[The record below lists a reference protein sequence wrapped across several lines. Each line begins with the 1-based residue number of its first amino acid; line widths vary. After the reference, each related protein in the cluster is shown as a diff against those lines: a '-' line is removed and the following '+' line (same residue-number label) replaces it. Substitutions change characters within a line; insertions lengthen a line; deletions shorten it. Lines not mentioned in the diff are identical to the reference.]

1 MPKTIRMAIPNPYN
15 YDIILASGSPRRQ
28 QFLTDLGIP
37 FRVEKFDVEE
47 AYPEGLKGVE
57 IATHIT
63 GLKAAP
69 FKASIRPNQL
79 VITADTIVWHNN
91 RYLGKPQSE
100 EEARQML
107 QVLSGA
113 THEVITAVGFL
124 QAHEWE
130 VMTATTKVSFN
141 PLPKQEIENYIASGA
156 PMDKA
161 GAYGIQ
167 DRIGTIGI
175 ATIQGSYTNVVGLP
189 MALFYEKLVNKLSQ
203 KPY

>member
-1 MPKTIRMAIPNPYN
+1 MAIPNPYN

-63 GLKAAP
+63 GLEAAP
-69 FKASIRPNQL
+69 FKASISPNQL

-107 QVLSGA
+107 QALSGA

-124 QAHEWE
+124 QAHDWE

-189 MALFYEKLVNKLSQ
+189 MELFYEKLVNKLSQ
-203 KPY
+203 KPH